1 MLLHRVFNKICAKDL
16 AHSRIFQ
23 FRSMSLAAH
32 SSAAIERPYKL
43 TPLPAFGMEVH
54 GIDLKNPVS
63 DEVVELI
70 KEDVTK

>member
-1 MLLHRVFNKICAKDL
+1 
-16 AHSRIFQ
+16 
-23 FRSMSLAAH
+23 MSLAAH